1 MKKLVAL
8 LVIGVCLVPSSAAAG
23 EFLYA
28 GNCVVK
34 DGHVSLIGKISAHD
48 YGYYGPVRWVYRAR
62 PVGTTGWSHQN
73 GFREELNVA
82 PDGSFTSRFR
92 SSAADADEMIYRLD
106 VVQSVGEDGYSRHN
120 RIAYYNDSTWDGA
133 GCS

>member
-1 MKKLVAL
+1 VTLSTSRGFSPSGSSREGDGSFDAGVA
-8 LVIGVCLVPSSAAAG
+8 
-23 EFLYA
+23 
-28 GNCVVK
+28 
-34 DGHVSLIGKISAHD
+34 AHD